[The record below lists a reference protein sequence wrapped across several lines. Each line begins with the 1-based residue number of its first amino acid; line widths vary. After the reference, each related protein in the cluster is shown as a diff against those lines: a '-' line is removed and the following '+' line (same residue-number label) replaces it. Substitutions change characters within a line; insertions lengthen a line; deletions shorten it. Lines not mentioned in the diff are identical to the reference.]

1 MQNDL
6 QPREDQTAEKRACR
20 PKEYEMSTPH
30 CASFDTTGFRQALG
44 AFVTGVTVVTT
55 IQADG
60 TPRGFTA
67 NSFTSVSLDPPLVL
81 VCIAKSAASFEVFS
95 QAPQFAVSVLAEDQ
109 KDVSGVFASKSPDKF
124 AQVAWQTRTT
134 GAPVMHGAA
143 AHFDC
148 ATHQM
153 IDAGD
158 HIILLGRVLDF
169 AHAGV
174 SPLGYCRG
182 AYVSFSLSQDALAAT
197 AASEHAQVG
206 AILENA
212 DGIVLL
218 ETPDG
223 LRLPHGTRLEAANDP
238 ASLRGVLAS
247 LGLIAHLDFIF
258 AVFESAQAR
267 HRADGGVRIFYR
279 GRVVAQRGMSAPEL
293 HFVPLAQVPWDALSD
308 PAERSMLERY
318 VKERHEDAFGIY
330 VGDSEAGTV
339 QTLALN

>member
-1 MQNDL
+1 MTSPNTD
-6 QPREDQTAEKRACR
+6 T
-20 PKEYEMSTPH
+20 
-30 CASFDTTGFRQALG
+30 FDTTGFRNALG

-55 IQADG
+55 IQSDG

-81 VCIAKSAASFEVFS
+81 VCVAKSASSYEVFS

-124 AQVAWQTRTT
+124 AQVAWQTRAT

-148 ATHQM
+148 STQQV

-169 AHAGV
+169 AHTGLT
-174 SPLGYCRG
+174 PLGYCRG
-182 AYVSFSLSQDALAAT
+182 AYVSFSLSQDAIAAS
-197 AASEHAQVG
+197 AASEHAHVG
-206 AILENA
+206 AILENS
-212 DGIVLL
+212 DGVVLL
-218 ETPDG
+218 DTPDG
-223 LRLPHGTRLEAANDP
+223 LRLPSGTRLEAANDP
-238 ASLRGVLAS
+238 SSLRGVLAS
-247 LGLIAHLDFIF
+247 LGLVAHLDFIF
-258 AVFESAQAR
+258 AVFESTQAR
-267 HRADGGVRIFYR
+267 EQGGDGVRIFYR

-293 HFVPLAQVPWDALSD
+293 NVVPLSQVPWDEMSD
-308 PAERSMLERY
+308 PAERSMLQRY
-318 VKERHEDAFGIY
+318 VKERHEDAFGVY

-339 QTLALN
+339 QTLALT

>member
-1 MQNDL
+1 MDHSPQSD
-6 QPREDQTAEKRACR
+6 T
-20 PKEYEMSTPH
+20 
-30 CASFDTTGFRQALG
+30 FDAQGFRRALG

-81 VCIAKSAASFEVFS
+81 VCIAKSASSYGVFS
-95 QAPQFAVSVLAEDQ
+95 QTSHFAVSVLAEDQ
-109 KDVSGVFASKSPDKF
+109 KDVSGVFASKSTDKF
-124 AQVAWQTRTT
+124 AQVAWQARAT
-134 GAPVMHGAA
+134 GAPIMHGAA

-148 ATHQM
+148 ATHEVV
-153 IDAGD
+153 DAGD

-169 AHAGV
+169 AHTGV

-182 AYVSFSLSQDALAAT
+182 AYVNFSLSQDAIAAT
-197 AASEHAQVG
+197 AASEHAHVG
-206 AILENA
+206 AILEHT

-218 ETPDG
+218 ETKDG
-223 LRLPHGTRLEAANDP
+223 LRLPRGARLESADDP
-238 ASLRGVLAS
+238 KSLRGVLAR
-247 LGLIAHLDFIF
+247 LGLVAHLDFIF
-258 AVFESAQAR
+258 AVFESNPRRDQDHDHAHDEDR
-267 HRADGGVRIFYR
+267 DGVRIFYR

-293 HFVPLAQVPWDALSD
+293 HIVPLSQVPWDALSD

-318 VKERHEDAFGIY
+318 VKERHEDAFGVY

-339 QTLALN
+339 QTLALA

>member
-1 MQNDL
+1 MTSPTTD
-6 QPREDQTAEKRACR
+6 T
-20 PKEYEMSTPH
+20 
-30 CASFDTTGFRQALG
+30 FDTTGFRRALG

-81 VCIAKSAASFEVFS
+81 VCIAKSASSYDVFS
-95 QAPQFAVSVLAEDQ
+95 QSPQFAVSVLAEDQ

-124 AQVAWQTRTT
+124 VQVAWQTRAT

-148 ATHQM
+148 ATHQV

-158 HIILLGRVLDF
+158 HVILLGRVLDF
-169 AHAGV
+169 AHAGLT
-174 SPLGYCRG
+174 PLGYCRG

-206 AILENA
+206 AILENS
-212 DGIVLL
+212 DGVVLL

-223 LRLPHGTRLEAANDP
+223 LRLPRGTRLEAANDP
-238 ASLRGVLAS
+238 SSLRGVLAS

-258 AVFESAQAR
+258 AVFESTQAR
-267 HRADGGVRIFYR
+267 QQSGDKANDGVRIFYR

-293 HFVPLAQVPWDALSD
+293 SFVPLSQVPWDELSD
-308 PAERSMLERY
+308 PAERSMLQRY
-318 VKERHEDAFGIY
+318 VKERHEDAFGVY

-339 QTLALN
+339 QTLALT